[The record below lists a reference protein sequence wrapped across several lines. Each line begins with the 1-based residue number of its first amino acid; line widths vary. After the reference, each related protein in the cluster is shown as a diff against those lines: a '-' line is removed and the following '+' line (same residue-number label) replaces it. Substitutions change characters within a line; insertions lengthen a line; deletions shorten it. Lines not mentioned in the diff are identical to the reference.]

1 MLSKFYAVVTCEGD
15 ARWYFRTYEEAKA
28 YALSL
33 FKEDYNAKDLEAI
46 AEAFD
51 NGEEVDDTWIE
62 DCYFNS
68 YKEG

>member
-28 YALSL
+28 YVISL
-33 FKEDYNAKDLEAI
+33 FKEDYEADELEAI

-68 YKEG
+68 YKEV

>member
-1 MLSKFYAVVTCEGD
+1 MPSKFYAVVTCEGD
-15 ARWYFRTYEEAKA
+15 TRWYFRTYEEAKA
-28 YALSL
+28 YAVSL
-33 FKEDYNAKDLEAI
+33 FKEDYEKDLEAI

-68 YKEG
+68 YKEV

>member
-1 MLSKFYAVVTCEGD
+1 MPSKFYAVVTCEGD

-28 YALSL
+28 YAVSL
-33 FKEDYNAKDLEAI
+33 FKEDYEADELEVI

>member
-33 FKEDYNAKDLEAI
+33 FKEDYDADERLTSTILYLLTK
-46 AEAFD
+46 
-51 NGEEVDDTWIE
+51 
-62 DCYFNS
+62 
-68 YKEG
+68 KENILLVMI

>member
-1 MLSKFYAVVTCEGD
+1 MVDTHCH
-15 ARWYFRTYEEAKA
+15 
-28 YALSL
+28 L
-33 FKEDYNAKDLEAI
+33 FKEDYEANELEAI

>member
-1 MLSKFYAVVTCEGD
+1 MPSKFYAVVTCERD

-28 YALSL
+28 YAVSL
-33 FKEDYNAKDLEAI
+33 FKEDYDETDLEAI

>member
-1 MLSKFYAVVTCEGD
+1 MPSKFYAVVTCEGD
-15 ARWYFRTYEEAKA
+15 NRLYFRTYEEAKA
-28 YALSL
+28 YAVSL
-33 FKEDYNAKDLEAI
+33 FKEDYETDLGAI

-68 YKEG
+68 YKED